1 MLGDSKIEVMMGTRG
16 KEEKETKAKK
26 KRNSL
31 DTPLPTLPIEPT
43 NNTHPADRVAVV
55 DIRPASAAR
64 VVVVD
69 VLAS

>member
-1 MLGDSKIEVMMGTRG
+1 M
-16 KEEKETKAKK
+16 KAKK
-26 KRNSL
+26 RQKRKKQNSL